1 MADLPLARRVDALR
15 RPLELAAADRFA
27 GLAKIGGLGIA
38 LRTACDGIIAVA
50 PHDALRAWRTRLDS
64 FEALPREGQE
74 VEVARGLRLVASL
87 GVARPPAAPPPVVA
101 PPAGTVADPLAAS
114 PQTIPGIGPAFAA
127 ALAEKGIAT
136 VEDLLWLLPRRYD
149 DARDVVG
156 LADALPDAQDGERI
170 TFAATVVGARMVY
183 ARGRRWCEA
192 RFEDGAAK
200 LLVRWFNI
208 KGPMDARFPAG
219 ARVVLSGR
227 VRVRGGKPDMANPD
241 VLAIEKVETGARRE
255 GDLFAPPPT
264 TTATTPTT
272 ATVASRSTA
281 PSTATSTTTSMLPA
295 AARIIPRY
303 PDIPGLPAGRLRTA
317 CEKAA
322 ARVSAAMD
330 DGVPVGVA
338 RHAGL
343 MDLPAALRALH
354 TPAPDLPTETV
365 ALLNTGTSPWHRR
378 ITYGELFVLGVA
390 VAARRRERRA
400 DRARAFA
407 ADVGADLARALPF
420 AATGAQRRAF
430 AEVGADL
437 ARGVPMNRLLQG
449 DVGSGKTAVA
459 FAAALQVARAGGQTA
474 LMAPTE
480 LLAEQHERT
489 LSEWARR
496 IGLRTA
502 VLTASTPR
510 GTRQSLLAL
519 LAAGQIDLV
528 IGTHALLSE
537 GVGFAQL
544 GLVIID
550 EQHRFG
556 VAQRVRLRAKA
567 GDDAGAPH
575 LLVATATP
583 IPRTLALTAY
593 GDLDVTILDELPPG
607 RTPPATEVLT
617 GARGRARAVTA
628 IKKCVAGGGRAYVV
642 CPLIEPGAPEGERG
656 ITWRDASTV
665 ADELTAALAPATVAL
680 VHGRLDAAERDAAMT
695 AFRTGAAQVLVATTV
710 IEVGVDVPAA
720 TLMVIEDADHFGLA
734 QLHQLRGRVGR
745 GGGGSHCL
753 LLTAGKATI
762 DGGARLAA
770 MAATTDGFQIAERD
784 LELRGPGELLGARQ
798 AGLPR
803 LRFGTIAEHTE
814 LLLEA
819 RAAAEAVLTADPGL
833 QAPEHAGLRAA
844 LARRAAGPAAYG
856 AESG

>member
-1 MADLPLARRVDALR
+1 MADVPLARRVDALR

-50 PHDALRAWRTRLDS
+50 PTDGLRAWRARLDG

-87 GVARPPAAPPPVVA
+87 GVARPPAPPPVVA
-101 PPAGTVADPLAAS
+101 PTVAPGADPLAAS

-156 LADALPDAQDGERI
+156 LAAALPGAQDGERI

-192 RFEDGAAK
+192 RFEDGGAK

-227 VRVRGGKPDMANPD
+227 VRVRGGRPDMANPD
-241 VLAIEKVETGARRE
+241 VLAIEKPEAG
-255 GDLFAPPPT
+255 GLFAPSPS
-264 TTATTPTT
+264 AVTPG
-272 ATVASRSTA
+272 
-281 PSTATSTTTSMLPA
+281 
-295 AARIIPRY
+295 ARIIPRY

-338 RHAGL
+338 TRAGL

-354 TPAPDLPTETV
+354 TPAPDLPAEAV
-365 ALLNTGTSPWHRR
+365 ALLNAGTSPWHRR

-390 VAARRRERRA
+390 VAARRRQRRA
-400 DRARAFA
+400 DRAQAFA
-407 ADVGADLARALPF
+407 ADVGGELARALPF
-420 AATGAQRRAF
+420 APTAAQRRAF

-459 FAAALQVARAGGQTA
+459 FAAALQVARAGGQAA

-528 IGTHALLSE
+528 VGTHALLSE
-537 GVGFAQL
+537 GVGFARL

-567 GDDAGAPH
+567 GDEAGAPH

-617 GARGRARAVTA
+617 GARGRARAVTT

-642 CPLIEPGAPEGERG
+642 CPLIEPAPPDGERG

-665 ADELTAALAPATVAL
+665 ADELARALAPATVAL
-680 VHGRLDAAERDAAMT
+680 VHGRLDAAARDAAMT

-753 LLTAGKATI
+753 LLTRGQATI

-833 QAPEHAGLRAA
+833 QAREHAGLRAA